1 MSPPPPIRRYR
12 DFVRNRTLGERL
24 RTLARDGAVA
34 ALSFA
39 PPGAAPGQW
48 VRFPFYHHV
57 FDDELRGF
65 ARHLD
70 TMAGMGDFISIDD
83 ALALLS
89 SGDPIGGRYFCV
101 TFDDGFKNN
110 ATNALPILAERGV
123 PAAFFLAAGYIGTDP
138 GRDRDRLLGFFE
150 DGETLMEFMDW
161 DDCRALAEAGMTIG
175 SHTMNHA
182 RLIDLDSDKV
192 AVELQTSKEVI
203 EENLGRPCL
212 HFCCPWGRPGQDF
225 LPERDPGIAA
235 AQGYRSFLTTVR
247 GAMGPGSDPMG
258 VRRDHLLANWSP
270 RQLRYFFARGSA
282 P

>member
-1 MSPPPPIRRYR
+1 MTHSHPVTRYQ
-12 DFVRNRTLGERL
+12 DFISNSGPAGRL
-24 RTLARDGAVA
+24 RTLARDWAVW

-39 PPGAAPGQW
+39 PSSAAKPEW
-48 VRFPFYHHV
+48 IRFPFYHHV
-57 FDDELRGF
+57 FDDERRGF

-70 TMAGMGDFISIDD
+70 TMAGMGDFVSIDQ
-83 ALALLS
+83 ALALLC

-110 ATNALPILAERGV
+110 ATFALPILAERGV
-123 PAAFFLAAGYIGTDP
+123 PGAFFLATGYIGTDP
-138 GRDRDRLLGFFE
+138 GRDRGQLLGFFE
-150 DGETLMEFMDW
+150 DGETLVEFMDW
-161 DDCRALAEAGMTIG
+161 DDCRALVEAGMTIG

-182 RLIDLDSDKV
+182 RLIDLDKDKV
-192 AVELQTSKEVI
+192 AVELQSSKEMI

-235 AQGYRSFLTTVR
+235 AQGYRSFLTTVL

-258 VRRDHLLANWSP
+258 IRRDHLLANWSP